1 MQITILGKSP
11 SWPDA
16 GGACSGYLV
25 ETAGTKLLVDC
36 GSGIFG
42 KLRERIDY
50 AEIDAIVISHFHG
63 DHCLDLMP
71 YAYALTYSPRWTAA
85 NPAPRPKLFVPTGG
99 AEVLRAVAGTFGPGD
114 AIVEAFEV
122 SEYEPE
128 HAAQAGDFELRFC
141 PVPHFIPTFAI
152 SATAAGEK
160 GRFTFGADCGPNQE
174 LIDFAQGSDILL
186 IESTLRAGDDEEP
199 RGHLT
204 AAEAG
209 AHGRAANVGQL
220 VLTHISDEL
229 DQAVSVAE
237 ASEAFGGK
245 VTLASEGAVFQC

>member
-25 ETAGTKLLVDC
+25 ETASTKLLVDC
-36 GSGIFG
+36 GSGVFG
-42 KLRERIDY
+42 KLRERVDY

-71 YAYALTYSPRWTAA
+71 YAYALTYSPRWSKA
-85 NPAPRPKLFVPTGG
+85 NPAPRPGLIVPAGG
-99 AEVLRAVAGTFGPGD
+99 GEVLCQIASVLGPGD

-122 SEYEPE
+122 SEYEP
-128 HAAQAGDFELRFC
+128 AQTVKVGDFELNFC
-141 PVPHFIPTFAI
+141 PVPHYIPTFAI
-152 SATAAGEK
+152 SATASGEK

-186 IESTLRAGDDEEP
+186 IEATLRAGDDEEP

-204 AAEAG
+204 PAEAG
-209 AHGRAANVGQL
+209 EHGRAANVGQL

-237 ASEAFGGK
+237 ASEAFGGE

>member
-11 SWPDA
+11 SWADV
-16 GGACSGYLV
+16 GGACSGYLLESA
-25 ETAGTKLLVDC
+25 ETKILIDC
-36 GSGIFG
+36 GSGVFG
-42 KLRERIDY
+42 KLRDRIDY

-71 YAYALTYSPRWTAA
+71 YAYALTYSPRWSPA
-85 NPAPRPKLFVPTGG
+85 NRAPRPKLFVPTGG
-99 AEVLRAVAGTFGPGD
+99 DEVLRGIAGMFGPGD

-152 SATAAGEK
+152 SATAAGEE

-186 IESTLRAGDDEEP
+186 IESTLRAGDDAEP

-229 DQAVSVAE
+229 DQAASVAE
-237 ASEAFGGK
+237 ASEAFGSE
-245 VTLASEGAVFQC
+245 VTLASEGAVFHC

>member
-11 SWPDA
+11 SWADT
-16 GGACSGYLV
+16 GGACSGYLL
-25 ETAGTKLLVDC
+25 ESAETKLLIDC
-36 GSGIFG
+36 GSGVFG

-71 YAYALTYSPRWTAA
+71 FAYALTYSPRWSPSS
-85 NPAPRPKLFVPTGG
+85 PAPRPKLFVPTGG
-99 AEVLRAVAGTFGPGD
+99 GEVLCNIAATLGPGE
-114 AIVEAFEV
+114 AIVDAFDV
-122 SEYEPE
+122 SEYEPDDVAE
-128 HAAQAGDFELRFC
+128 IGDVELRFC

-152 SATAAGEK
+152 SATAAGEE

-174 LIDFAQGSDILL
+174 LIDFAQGSDLLL
-186 IESTLRAGDDEEP
+186 IESTLRAGDDAEP

-204 AAEAG
+204 PTEAG
-209 AHGRAANVGQL
+209 EHGRAANVGQL

-229 DQAVSVAE
+229 DQALSVAE
-237 ASEAFGGK
+237 ASEAFGGE

>member
-71 YAYALTYSPRWTAA
+71 YAYALTYSPRWSSA
-85 NPAPRPKLFVPTGG
+85 NPAPRPRLIVPAGGVDLLCQIANLFGSGET
-99 AEVLRAVAGTFGPGD
+99 
-114 AIVEAFEV
+114 IVNAFEV
-122 SEYEPE
+122 SEYEP
-128 HAAQAGDFELRFC
+128 QQVVGVGDFELRFC
-141 PVPHFIPTFAI
+141 LVPHYIATFAI
-152 SATAAGEK
+152 SITAAGEE

-237 ASEAFGGK
+237 ASEAFGGE